1 MADVLVDRT
10 GLLSIDN
17 PNGGNAVSGDN
28 QLSLNVSTKELINK
42 QNEFE
47 LSRVTKFT
55 KQDEFITLFGN
66 YPQNSVDITKFD
78 LSSINVV
85 NDKNVT
91 FNFILCI
98 KDGVNSEPQ
107 LYATSKFYELLVS
120 AYNDNNPIPVNYL
133 LHQRKVVVIDIEPI
147 LEKVE
152 RLRENELSLIGLRNT
167 ASANILVQREPSLNI
182 TSSIGDDV
190 TAPYTVI
197 VSDESDLWNGGQY
210 SVATDGNYSFYWE
223 QTFVITWSTTG
234 TNCGIPQ
241 VTVEFWRKVNGDKTV
256 LQTSTST
263 LGLPQLFVPLGR
275 EFTLSLTT
283 DDVVE
288 VGYTVTAVMGS
299 TCNYTFNAEFLG
311 GFFEVSAP
319 VVDVP
324 EVVLNEGSTGDIV
337 KTLQQFLNSSGFILA
352 ESGPGSPGNE
362 TNFFGN
368 LTVNAVRRWKV
379 ANGLA
384 ADIRGVSSVVGK
396 DELIIMGLLERDIK
410 VFRNLFVISNYEE
423 LESGRIVANSTYN
436 IIELLKYISWV
447 VSKPNP
453 NYDDRLL
460 PTNIIGEWG
469 DERQLDIY
477 NVDEPSLLNS
487 ISLIQ
492 PNDGG
497 IVQL

>member
-1 MADVLVDRT
+1 MADVLADRA

-17 PNGGNAVSGDN
+17 SNSGNAASGDN
-28 QLSLNVSTKELINK
+28 QLSLNTSTKELINK

-47 LSRVTKFT
+47 LSRVTKFI
-55 KQDEFITLFGN
+55 KQDGFITLFGN
-66 YPQNSVDITKFD
+66 YPQNSVDIPKFD

-85 NDKNVT
+85 NDKDVT

-120 AYNDNNPIPVNYL
+120 TYNDNNPIPVNYL
-133 LHQRKVVVIDIEPI
+133 IHQRKVVVIDIEPI

-152 RLRENELSLIGLRNT
+152 RLREDEL
-167 ASANILVQREPSLNI
+167 
-182 TSSIGDDV
+182 SIGDED
-190 TAPYTVI
+190 
-197 VSDESDLWNGGQY
+197 
-210 SVATDGNYSFYWE
+210 F
-223 QTFVITWSTTG
+223 
-234 TNCGIPQ
+234 
-241 VTVEFWRKVNGDKTV
+241 
-256 LQTSTST
+256 
-263 LGLPQLFVPLGR
+263 
-275 EFTLSLTT
+275 
-283 DDVVE
+283 
-288 VGYTVTAVMGS
+288 
-299 TCNYTFNAEFLG
+299 
-311 GFFEVSAP
+311 
-319 VVDVP
+319 
-324 EVVLNEGSTGDIV
+324 
-337 KTLQQFLNSSGFILA
+337 
-352 ESGPGSPGNE
+352 
-362 TNFFGN
+362 
-368 LTVNAVRRWKV
+368 
-379 ANGLA
+379 
-384 ADIRGVSSVVGK
+384 
-396 DELIIMGLLERDIK
+396 IK